1 MHVLYVCLSYFFHIF
16 SKFYLNIRILKNKE
30 DPLRYKEKIGFY
42 TIKNDKPVM
51 WFHASSL
58 GEIKSIIPIIL
69 HYESKIDDRI
79 LVTTTTL
86 SSAKYCSDI
95 FKNKSNIIH
104 QFFPFD
110 TPIVIERFLKHW
122 KPKIS
127 VITESEL
134 WPNMIFKTKKIS
146 KLILLN
152 ARLSKKSFFKWKI
165 IKSFAKKIFS
175 QFDSIASQ
183 SRETKSFIEFFNI
196 NNIHFFGNLKF
207 ASLNDKPT
215 KNIFNF
221 EKKVNFSWIAM
232 STHSGEEEFVIN
244 TIKNLKKEKISSQC
258 ILIPRHINR
267 IDKITYLI
275 KANNLTYQLK
285 STDPIPLEDRD
296 IYILNSYG
304 DTKEVFE
311 KINLVFLGGSI
322 IAHGGQ
328 NPLEPAREGCFVFHG
343 PYIYNFT
350 EIYDFLSDNGIS
362 SLVTSDQSLAEQLIS
377 KFAKQADNE
386 KFKETIQ
393 KYSQKILLDHI
404 NYLNSFI

>member
-1 MHVLYVCLSYFFHIF
+1 MHALYICLSYFFHVF
-16 SKFYLNIRILKNKE
+16 SKFYLNIRVLKNKE
-30 DPLRYKEKIGFY
+30 DPLRYKEKLGFY
-42 TIKNDKPVM
+42 TIENDKPVI

-58 GEIKSIIPIIL
+58 GEIKSVIPIIL
-69 HYESKIDDRI
+69 HYESRTDSRI

-86 SSAKYCSDI
+86 SSAKYCSD
-95 FKNKSNIIH
+95 FFQNKSNIIH

-127 VITESEL
+127 IITESEI
-134 WPNMIFKTKKIS
+134 WPNMIFKSKKIS
-146 KLILLN
+146 KLVLLN
-152 ARLSKKSFFKWKI
+152 ARLSRKSFSKWKL
-165 IKSFAKKIFS
+165 IKLFAKKIFS
-175 QFDSIASQ
+175 QFDSIVCQ
-183 SRETKSFIEFFNI
+183 SKETKSFIEFFNI
-196 NNIHFFGNLKF
+196 DNVHFFGNLKF
-207 ASLNDKPT
+207 SSINEGPT
-215 KNIFNF
+215 DNIFNF
-221 EKKVNFSWIAM
+221 QKKVNFSWVAM

-267 IDKITYLI
+267 IDKITDLI
-275 KANNLTYQLK
+275 KTSSLTYQLK
-285 STDPIPLEDRD
+285 STDPMPLENKD

-304 DTKEVFE
+304 DAKEVFE

-328 NPLEPAREGCFVFHG
+328 NPLEPAREGCSVFHG
-343 PYIYNFT
+343 PNIYNFT
-350 EIYDFLSDNGIS
+350 EIYDFLSNNGIS
-362 SLVTSDQSLAEQLIS
+362 SLVTSEKSLADQLMR
-377 KFAKQADNE
+377 KFTKPVDNE
-386 KFKETIQ
+386 KFKETIE